1 MNVRSAFIFNC
12 STDWMSAVMRMN
24 NRKEGIAVFKQCPL
38 LVLCHLKNPK
48 SGLSG
53 NPTIEALSR
62 KQLKLSHDVSGSRVQ
77 S

>member
-1 MNVRSAFIFNC
+1 MTEQSAFILSSC
-12 STDWMSAVMRMN
+12 MGLTSAVMRTN
-24 NRKEGIAVFKQCPL
+24 NSKEGIAVSKQCPL
-38 LVLCHLKNPK
+38 FVLCHLKKLK

-62 KQLKLSHDVSGSRVQ
+62 KQLKLSQEVSGSRVQ